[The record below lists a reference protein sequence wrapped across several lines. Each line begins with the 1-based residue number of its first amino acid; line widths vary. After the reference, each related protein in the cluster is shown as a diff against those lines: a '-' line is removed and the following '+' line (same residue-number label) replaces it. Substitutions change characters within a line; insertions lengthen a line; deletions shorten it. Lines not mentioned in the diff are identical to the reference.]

1 MKDRTSGVDWPLMLA
16 ALAVS
21 LFGLFAVWDSGYA
34 RAAERGAI
42 LPREVISQSMW
53 VVLAVLAGFA
63 AAKLRSGFW
72 RTMAWPG
79 LILSVLLI
87 FLVEVPGLGVEIN
100 GSKRWIGIGPF
111 TIQPSEFAKF
121 GIIIF
126 LAATLAYRKPL
137 AALPRRRISFA
148 EKLDWEYIP
157 LLFKAWPVWVTLLIA
172 LLVELQSDLGTA
184 AAIIAIMFGLL
195 FAAGVKTSRIVT
207 LGLVLAGLGYGLTQ
221 RQAYRQD
228 RISAHTQRWEPEHRD
243 DVGFQTTLSE
253 SGMAAGSIMGRGLGE
268 GKAKHILPV
277 PTTDFIMATIGE
289 EFGLVGSLSL
299 LALMGFIVFR
309 LFALAA
315 RAQMHAR
322 LLMSGLAV
330 WIAVQTCINMM
341 MANGA
346 LPTIGIPLP
355 FVSAGGSSLLALW
368 LALGAAQGA
377 MLKSPEP
384 EEVRHATRRHGWRN
398 GRARVSRA

>member
-53 VVLAVLAGFA
+53 VVLAVVAGFA
-63 AAKLRSGFW
+63 AAKLRQGFW
-72 RTMAWPG
+72 RRIAWPG
-79 LILSVLLI
+79 LIASVVLI

-121 GIIIF
+121 GVILF
-126 LAATLAYRKPL
+126 LSAVLAFRKPL
-137 AALPRRRISFA
+137 APLPKRRISFA
-148 EKLDWEYIP
+148 ERLDWEYVP
-157 LLFKAWPVWVTLLIA
+157 MLFKAWPVWITLAIA

-184 AAIIAIMFGLL
+184 AAIVAIMFGLL
-195 FAAGVKTSRIVT
+195 FAAGVKPTRILT
-207 LGLVLAGLGYGLTQ
+207 LGLILGCLGYGMIQ

-228 RISAHTQRWEPEHRD
+228 RVSAFADRWDKDHRD
-243 DVGFQTTLSE
+243 DVGYQGTISE
-253 SGMAAGSIMGRGLGE
+253 SGLAEGGVFGRGLGE
-268 GKAKHILPV
+268 GKTKHILPV

-289 EFGLVGSLSL
+289 EFGLLGSLSL
-299 LALMGFIVFR
+299 LGLIGFIVFR
-309 LFALAA
+309 LLAIA
-315 RAQMHAR
+315 SRAPMHAR
-322 LLMSGLAV
+322 LLMTGLAV
-330 WIAVQTCINMM
+330 WIAVQTCTNMM

-368 LALGAAQGA
+368 IALGAAQGA
-377 MLKSPEP
+377 MLKSPQT
-384 EEVRHATRRHGWRN
+384 EEVRHAARRNGWRN